1 MQCLRAD
8 VVPWSVVVGYSGALQ
23 PGDSLGK
30 YEIVRELAIG
40 GQARI
45 YLARV
50 RGTAGFEKQI
60 VLKCILESLA
70 TDNQFVQMFLEEA
83 RLAATLRHSNIADV
97 IDVGVERGIYYFAME
112 YVAGKTARDIRIRA
126 KELKKPPPLEVSLAI
141 IAGTAAALEYAHN
154 RTDGAG
160 KPLEIVHRDVS
171 PTNILVSYEGAIKL
185 VDFGIA
191 RATLRRG
198 RTRTG
203 LKKGKVPYMSPEQ
216 CRGQTVDRRS
226 DLFSLGTVLYEL
238 TTGVRP
244 FLGSSELMVL
254 DQIVTGH
261 AEPPSRLVANYPPA
275 LEAIALRALTRA
287 PGARYQT
294 AAAMLEDIERF
305 IAESS
310 LLTSSHI
317 VARYMN
323 ELFTDPDT
331 SPFERDT
338 IMDLPRSRVPS
349 DDEPTWTP
357 ELKVTF
363 APGREYARQD
373 PPLELEILEQ
383 VAVNASTQ
391 DRIVFLLDRALAYVQ
406 EGELEKAITAVE
418 LALDENNEELLQR
431 NVATIVQ
438 VYEAILDDPYRSLT
452 LAASANGANLEPQA
466 RALAA
471 HIDGRISIAQLLQ
484 QSGMHRVEAYRHLCQ
499 LMVRGF
505 VY

>member
-1 MQCLRAD
+1 
-8 VVPWSVVVGYSGALQ
+8 
-23 PGDSLGK
+23 
-30 YEIVRELAIG
+30 
-40 GQARI
+40 
-45 YLARV
+45 
-50 RGTAGFEKQI
+50 
-60 VLKCILESLA
+60 
-70 TDNQFVQMFLEEA
+70 
-83 RLAATLRHSNIADV
+83 
-97 IDVGVERGIYYFAME
+97 ME
-112 YVAGKTARDIRIRA
+112 YVAGKTARDIRLRA

-141 IAGTAAALEYAHN
+141 SCGTAAALEYAHN
-154 RTDGAG
+154 RTDTEG

-203 LKKGKVPYMSPEQ
+203 HKKGKVPYMSPEQ

-244 FLGSSELMVL
+244 FQGSSEFMVM
-254 DQIVTGH
+254 DQIVTGQP
-261 AEPPSRLVANYPPA
+261 EPPTRLVANYPPA
-275 LEAIALRALTRA
+275 LEAIVLRALARA
-287 PGARYQT
+287 PDARYPS
-294 AAAMLEDIERF
+294 AAAMLEDIEGF

-310 LLTSSHI
+310 RLTSSHI
-317 VARYMN
+317 VARYMT
-323 ELFTDPDT
+323 ELFADPDT
-331 SPFERDT
+331 APFERDT
-338 IMDLPRSRVPS
+338 IMDLPRPRVPS

-357 ELKVTF
+357 ELKF
-363 APGREYARQD
+363 APTRESARQD

-383 VAVNASTQ
+383 IAVNASTQ
-391 DRIVFLLDRALAYVQ
+391 DRIAFLLDRALAYVQ
-406 EGELEKAITAVE
+406 EGELAKAITAVE
-418 LALDENNEELLQR
+418 LALDENNQELLQR
-431 NVATIVQ
+431 NVTTIVQ
-438 VYEAILDDPYRSLT
+438 VYEAILDDPYRPLT
-452 LAASANGANLEPQA
+452 LAASVNGAKLEPEA

>member
-1 MQCLRAD
+1 M
-8 VVPWSVVVGYSGALQ
+8 
-23 PGDSLGK
+23 LGK

-60 VLKCILESLA
+60 VLKCILENLA
-70 TDNQFVQMFLEEA
+70 ADNQFVEMFLDEA
-83 RLAATLRHSNIADV
+83 RLAATLRHSNIAEV
-97 IDVGVERGIYYFAME
+97 IDVGVERGLYYFAME
-112 YVAGKTARDIRIRA
+112 YVAGKTAREIRLRG
-126 KELKKPPPLEVSLAI
+126 KELKKPPPLEISLAI
-141 IAGTAAALEYAHN
+141 TCGTAAALEYAHN
-154 RTDGAG
+154 RVDAEG

-203 LKKGKVPYMSPEQ
+203 HKKGKVPYMSPEQ

-244 FLGSSELMVL
+244 FLGSSEFMVM
-254 DQIVTGH
+254 DQIVTGQP
-261 AEPPSRLVANYPPA
+261 EPPSRVVRDYPPA
-275 LEAIALRALTRA
+275 LEAIVLRALARA

-294 AAAMLEDIERF
+294 AAALLEDLEGF
-305 IAESS
+305 IAANS

-317 VARYMN
+317 VARYMG

-331 SPFERDT
+331 APFERDT
-338 IMDLPRSRVPS
+338 LMDMPPPVNP

-357 ELKVTF
+357 EIRVRFTQ
-363 APGREYARQD
+363 PREQSRQD
-373 PPLELEILEQ
+373 LAPPIELDILEQ
-383 VAVNASTQ
+383 IDVKASTH
-391 DRIVFLLDRALAYVQ
+391 DRIAFLLDRAVAYVQ
-406 EGELEKAITAVE
+406 EGELAKAVTAVE
-418 LALDENNEELLQR
+418 LALDENNQELLQR

-438 VYEAILDDPYRSLT
+438 VYEAMLDDPYRPLT
-452 LAASANGANLEPQA
+452 LASSLDGVALEPEA
-466 RALAA
+466 RQLAEQ
-471 HIDGRISIAQLLQ
+471 IDGQTSIAQLVQ
-484 QSGMHRVEAYRHLCQ
+484 QCGMQRLEAYHHLCQ
-499 LMVRGF
+499 LMLRGVVR
-505 VY
+505 

>member
-1 MQCLRAD
+1 
-8 VVPWSVVVGYSGALQ
+8 VIPWSLVVGYSGVLQ

-50 RGTAGFEKQI
+50 RGTAGFEKQ
-60 VLKCILESLA
+60 VVVKCILESLA
-70 TDNQFVQMFLEEA
+70 TDNQFVQMFLDEA
-83 RLAATLRHSNIADV
+83 RLAATLRHSNIAEV

-112 YVAGKTARDIRIRA
+112 YVAGKTARDIRLKG
-126 KELKKPPPLEVSLAI
+126 KELKKPPPLEISLAI
-141 IAGTAAALEYAHN
+141 TCGTAAALEYAHN
-154 RTDGAG
+154 RTDTEG

-171 PTNILVSYEGAIKL
+171 PTNILVGHEGAIKL

-203 LKKGKVPYMSPEQ
+203 HKKGKVPYMSPEQ

-244 FLGSSELMVL
+244 FLGSSEFMVM
-254 DQIVTGH
+254 DQIVTGEP
-261 AEPPSRLVANYPPA
+261 EPPSRLVSKYPPA
-275 LEAIALRALTRA
+275 LEAIVLRALARA

-294 AAAMLEDIERF
+294 AAAMLEDLERF

-323 ELFTDPDT
+323 ELFAEPDT

-338 IMDLPRSRVPS
+338 IMDLPQPRVPS

-357 ELKVTF
+357 EVKF
-363 APGREYARQD
+363 APAREPTRQD

-383 VAVNASTQ
+383 IDVKATTP
-391 DRIVFLLDRALAYVQ
+391 DRIVFLLDRAVAYVE
-406 EGELEKAITAVE
+406 EGELAKAVAAVE
-418 LALDENNEELLQR
+418 LALDENNPELLQR
-431 NVATIVQ
+431 NVGRIVQ
-438 VYEAILDDPYRSLT
+438 VYEAVLDDPYRLLTVARSLDGASIRPEVRV
-452 LAASANGANLEPQA
+452 LAQ
-466 RALAA
+466 R
-471 HIDGRISIAQLLQ
+471 IDGRTSIAQLLQ
-484 QSGMHRVEAYRHLCQ
+484 DSAMPRLETYRHLCQ

-505 VY
+505 VR